1 MSLAAEA
8 RRRRFHQIG
17 PWILAG
23 TAIGVG
29 IIVEAI
35 HRHVLGSEQVW
46 YFVVLIPSIILHEVS
61 HGAVANACGD
71 KTAKEAGR
79 LTLNPLK
86 HIDIFGTILLP
97 ILLLVTTGTAFGW
110 AKPVPV
116 SVNRLRHPRNQ
127 AVLVGLAG
135 PAVNIALALIFGFIF
150 RFVTDNGAKLPF
162 GGGGSLT
169 GWPLGYELLYLAG
182 FANVIV
188 AAFNLIPIPPLDG
201 SAVVERLLP
210 QSVLPSYYR
219 IRSFSMLL
227 VFALVFLAP
236 GLLDTIFNHAL
247 SIWGHVVFS

>member
-1 MSLAAEA
+1 VSLAAEA

-23 TAIGVG
+23 TAIGAG
-29 IIVEAI
+29 IIVEAV
-35 HRHVLGSEQVW
+35 HRHVLNSEDVW

-61 HGAVANACGD
+61 HGAVANVCGD
-71 KTAKEAGR
+71 RTAKEAGR

-86 HIDIFGTILLP
+86 HVDIFGTILLP
-97 ILLLVTTGTAFGW
+97 ILLIVTTGTAFGW

-116 SVNRLRHPRNQ
+116 SINRLRHPRNQ

-135 PAVNIALALIFGFIF
+135 PAVNIVLALIFGFIL
-150 RFVTDNGAKLPF
+150 RFATNNGASLPF
-162 GGGGSLT
+162 GGGGSPT
-169 GWPLGYELLYLAG
+169 GWPLGYELLFLAG
-182 FANVIV
+182 YANVIV
-188 AAFNLIPIPPLDG
+188 AAFNLIPVPPLDG

-219 IRSFSMLL
+219 VRSFSMLL

-236 GLLDTIFNHAL
+236 GLLDTIFDHAL
-247 SIWGHVVFS
+247 SIWVRVVFS

>member
-1 MSLAAEA
+1 MSLASEA

-23 TAIGVG
+23 TAIGVA
-29 IIVEAI
+29 IIIEAV

-46 YFVVLIPSIILHEVS
+46 YFVVLIPSIVLHEVS

-71 KTAKEAGR
+71 RTAKEAGR

-127 AVLVGLAG
+127 AVLVSLVG
-135 PAVNIALALIFGFIF
+135 PLVNIILALIFGFALRILSN
-150 RFVTDNGAKLPF
+150 DGAKLP
-162 GGGGSLT
+162 GGVPS
-169 GWPLGYELLYLAG
+169 GWPLGYEILYLAG

-201 SAVVERLLP
+201 SAVVERFLP
-210 QSVLPSYYR
+210 QSLLPGYYR

-236 GLLDTIFNHAL
+236 GVLDTIFNHAL
-247 SIWGHVVFS
+247 TIWANIVF